1 MKRIILISAFA
12 LLAACGDSGKDV
24 SVGTGAND
32 TSSADSGSTDTTDSG
47 STDSTVEGSDDTITV
62 SDFSDMPPECI
73 DLLASFLKKIEPT
86 VSDIDWEKATLAD
99 FEAFNTQFEAD
110 SASFDAETAAAGC
123 DKYDLDTSD
132 EKQFEQ
138 MTALAAAE
146 APGTIGFIS
155 FLSSLASSAA
165 GSSEPVPTDCAGTIA
180 AIEPFLA
187 KGTMQQLTMAELTR
201 VGSLMTAVSTNCT
214 PEEATAFY
222 DRDDVSAFVSG

>member
-1 MKRIILISAFA
+1 MKRIILIGAFA
-12 LLAACGDSGKDV
+12 LLTACGGSGKDG
-24 SVGTGAND
+24 STGTGGND
-32 TSSADSGSTDTTDSG
+32 ASSADSVASNSD

-62 SDFSDMPPECI
+62 TDFSDMPPKCI

-110 SASFDAETAAAGC
+110 SASFDAETAAEGC

-146 APGTIGFIS
+146 APGTVGFIS
-155 FLSSLASSAA
+155 FLSLLASSAS
-165 GSSEPVPTDCAGTIA
+165 GSNEPIPADCAGTIA

-187 KGTMQQLTMAELTR
+187 KGTMKELTMAELTR
-201 VGSLMTAVSTNCT
+201 VGSLMTAVNTNCT
-214 PEEATAFY
+214 PEETTAFY
-222 DRDDVSAFVSG
+222 GRDDVTAFVGG